1 MKQVIWLQNIL
12 ALIEELGSKG
22 FLLDT
27 ILIILYNNNIKYF
40 ILFLFFPGDMSQAR
54 HIPHPM
60 GNNIEGRIMME
71 INELVN
77 LALNS
82 GVAIVVII
90 FFMYRDIKFMSQLQ
104 TTLTALVDTVNALKD
119 VVEDEKA
126 KKGK

>member
-1 MKQVIWLQNIL
+1 
-12 ALIEELGSKG
+12 
-22 FLLDT
+22 
-27 ILIILYNNNIKYF
+27 
-40 ILFLFFPGDMSQAR
+40 MSQAR

-60 GNNIEGRIMME
+60 GNNIEGRKRME

-119 VVEDEKA
+119 VVADEKEV

>member
-1 MKQVIWLQNIL
+1 
-12 ALIEELGSKG
+12 
-22 FLLDT
+22 
-27 ILIILYNNNIKYF
+27 
-40 ILFLFFPGDMSQAR
+40 
-54 HIPHPM
+54 
-60 GNNIEGRIMME
+60 ME

-119 VVEDEKA
+119 VVEDERS

>member
-1 MKQVIWLQNIL
+1 
-12 ALIEELGSKG
+12 
-22 FLLDT
+22 
-27 ILIILYNNNIKYF
+27 
-40 ILFLFFPGDMSQAR
+40 
-54 HIPHPM
+54 
-60 GNNIEGRIMME
+60 ME

-104 TTLTALVDTVNALKD
+104 TTLTALVDTVNTLKD

>member
-1 MKQVIWLQNIL
+1 
-12 ALIEELGSKG
+12 
-22 FLLDT
+22 
-27 ILIILYNNNIKYF
+27 
-40 ILFLFFPGDMSQAR
+40 
-54 HIPHPM
+54 
-60 GNNIEGRIMME
+60 ME

-119 VVEDEKA
+119 VVSDEKEV